1 MNEVYL
7 NIIKKINKTAAKI
20 CNVTISWKAVEIMVK
35 AKQLTKSSLKVS
47 LEHLHSCIYERKKE
61 ISQLW
66 QAVMKRPRNI
76 LKEKFFSYVSLK
88 SCKEDKTESA

>member
-35 AKQLTKSSLKVS
+35 AQTTDKIISKS
-47 LEHLHSCIYERKKE
+47 
-61 ISQLW
+61 
-66 QAVMKRPRNI
+66 
-76 LKEKFFSYVSLK
+76 FFR
-88 SCKEDKTESA
+88 TP

>member
-35 AKQLTKSSLKVS
+35 AQTTDKIISKSFFRTPSL
-47 LEHLHSCIYERKKE
+47 LHLWEEKGNISIVTSCHE
-61 ISQLW
+61 
-66 QAVMKRPRNI
+66 AP
-76 LKEKFFSYVSLK
+76 
-88 SCKEDKTESA
+88 